1 MKRRDLLSALLD
13 AILAAV
19 IAIAGVGCLIS
30 GLSLDTNM
38 SAVVLTALAFGL
50 LTAVLCRLPV
60 SWIWILLT
68 LALGAQTLWVLEFGD
83 FFFPQLKAVLTIY
96 HKVYG
101 WGVPKW
107 LEAYKPCSATMT
119 ACVITAGVS
128 MVAGISLKI
137 NQYPGALLA
146 LLLPVIP
153 CIVVTDTPPD
163 GLYLWL
169 GFVCIGVLTLTWN
182 SRRIDTRQAN
192 RLTAMVLVPVMLAN
206 ILLFSR
212 NPQSEYD
219 APDREDGI
227 FQQISSLIDR
237 LPFMNMIPEG
247 SNPIQMVSSP
257 QDVDLSVLGPNNHP
271 AEAVMEIRAS
281 FDGPIYLRGRS
292 YDLYSGTGWYVSD
305 GKETMTIPT
314 TEYLKSSKQALQIHT
329 YAVHAQQYF
338 PYYLSTPP
346 ALKQGMVAN
355 DGGVD
360 VVCTVL
366 PLRSDWMFL
375 WDDNFNYLYI
385 SDMRELSSQAGF
397 YQYLELPRYP
407 YQYAQYHLK
416 QAGVSGN
423 YQSVLDVVEKIR
435 DYVRE
440 SAEYDLNTG
449 CMPADEAD
457 FAMWFLESSKTGYC
471 VHYATAATV
480 LLRAAGIPARYVEG
494 YLAEAKKGENVVITS
509 ASAHAWVEYYL
520 PDVGWVVLEATPGDG
535 LPVTLPEEPTIPPD
549 TYPTLPTAPSAPTMP
564 TLPTAPTE
572 PTEPTEPTTEP
583 TEPTPPETTAP
594 TEPTQPSTSTG
605 PATTPT
611 EPTIPPDTPAEPR
624 DWSGLLKVLR
634 WIALGLAILAVV
646 IGQRWLRMWLR
657 RKKMR
662 GSAWPQVRARWLY
675 ACRLAK
681 MCGYESPAALEA
693 LAKKARFS
701 QHTLSDKE
709 LRQFDLYTD
718 ACIRILQR
726 KPWPIRMVYRLV
738 LAIW

>member
-19 IAIAGVGCLIS
+19 IAIAGVGCLTS

-50 LTAVLCRLPV
+50 LAAVLCRLPV

-83 FFFPQLKAVLTIY
+83 FFYPQLKAVLTIY

-107 LEAYKPCSATMT
+107 LEAYEPCSATMT
-119 ACVITAGVS
+119 ACVITAGVAI
-128 MVAGISLKI
+128 VAGISLKI

-192 RLTAMVLVPVMLAN
+192 RLTAMVLIPVMLAN

-219 APDREDGI
+219 APDRGDGI
-227 FQQISSLIDR
+227 FQKISSLIDR

-257 QDVDLSVLGPNNHP
+257 QDVDLSVLGPNDH
-271 AEAVMEIRAS
+271 AEETVMTVHTS

-292 YDLYSGTGWYVSD
+292 YDIYTGTSWYASD
-305 GKETMTIPT
+305 GEETLMIPALD
-314 TEYLKSSKQALQIHT
+314 YLKSSKQTIQTHSYAIHE
-329 YAVHAQQYF
+329 QQYI
-338 PYYLSTPP
+338 PYYLIKPITME
-346 ALKQGMVAN
+346 QGFFPN

-360 VVCTVL
+360 SVFTIR
-366 PLRSDWMFL
+366 PLRADWKIL
-375 WDDNFNYLYI
+375 WDEKYGYITI
-385 SDMRELSSQAGF
+385 SDLEMDDSLS
-397 YQYLELPRYP
+397 QYLNLNWLTI
-407 YQYAQYHLK
+407 QYAQLHLNL
-416 QAGVSGN
+416 AGVN
-423 YQSVLDVVEKIR
+423 VRYQSVLDVVETIR
-435 DYVRE
+435 NYVRE
-440 SAEYDLNTG
+440 SAEYDLNTES
-449 CMPADEAD
+449 MPSGERD
-457 FAMWFLESSKTGYC
+457 FAMWFLEDSETGYC
-471 VHYATAATV
+471 VHFATAATV

-494 YLAEAKKGENVVITS
+494 YLVEAQNGKSVRVTS
-509 ASAHAWVEYYL
+509 ALAHAWVEYYL
-520 PDVGWVVLEATPGDG
+520 PDVGWVVLETTPGDG

-549 TYPTLPTAPSAPTMP
+549 TFPTLPTAPSAPTMP

-583 TEPTPPETTAP
+583 TEPTPPETTVP

-605 PATTPT
+605 PSTTPT
-611 EPTIPPDTPAEPR
+611 EPIIPPDTPAEPR
-624 DWSGLLKVLR
+624 DWSGLLKALR
-634 WIALGLAILAVV
+634 WIALGLAMLAVV

-709 LRQFDLYTD
+709 LRQFDRYTD